1 MSTLKDL
8 TIPDQGI
15 RTVSAPS
22 QYQLAFRRWQF
33 FPSPSKKGQA
43 KVTKE
48 ERSRAP
54 TPADADIIDLAQLDE
69 DDEDNA
75 IDETDFLPDPGL
87 RGSVKRKADH
97 LLGPSCPIC
106 AATLGPSTSNQELND
121 HIDLCLN
128 KDAISQASKR
138 TPKKARPMP
147 EPKAESK
154 KGSEKVGGMMEWLRK
169 G

>member
-1 MSTLKDL
+1 M
-8 TIPDQGI
+8 
-15 RTVSAPS
+15 
-22 QYQLAFRRWQF
+22 
-33 FPSPSKKGQA
+33 
-43 KVTKE
+43 
-48 ERSRAP
+48 
-54 TPADADIIDLAQLDE
+54 DE
-69 DDEDNA
+69 DDEDKA

-87 RGSVKRKADH
+87 RGSVKRKSDH

-128 KDAISQASKR
+128 RDAISQASKR
-138 TPKKARPMP
+138 TPKKARPRIVTPADLP

-154 KGSEKVGGMMEWLRK
+154 KGSEKGGGMMEWLRK